1 MPVLPLLEALVVAA
15 VWSASPI
22 LVQLVL
28 RELSPFQVAGI
39 RYFGAF
45 LALLPFL
52 LLRSRKTLARLSW
65 SAWARLALMGI
76 LSYTIGNSL
85 FFWGL
90 GRLPATTGSFLL
102 NAIPIYTV
110 VIGGIWLG
118 EWPNRRQ
125 ILGAGLTLAGAL
137 LFFGFR
143 VGAGQGPA
151 IAVALVGV
159 LAMSVFGVMSRSFA
173 RSGEID
179 TVALAA
185 VPLFPGG
192 GLLLL
197 LQPVRAI
204 PSAEA
209 LLVLAWLALV
219 NSALAY
225 ILWTHAQKRLKAYEI
240 SLVGNLMPMG
250 TALISTLV
258 FNQAVPAWS
267 WVGIGVALIGVF
279 LVGAAAGGRNGGVP
293 VVPPRG

>member
-15 VWSASPI
+15 LWSASPI

-28 RELSPFQVAGI
+28 DELSPMQVAGI

-45 LALLPFL
+45 LALLPL
-52 LLRSRKTLARLSW
+52 LILHSRRTLARLSW
-65 SAWARLALMGI
+65 SAWARLALMGV
-76 LSYTIGNSL
+76 LSYTIGNTL
-85 FFWGL
+85 FFWAL

-102 NAIPIYTV
+102 NVVPIYTV
-110 VIGGIWLG
+110 AIGGIWLG

-125 ILGAGLTLAGAL
+125 VFGVGLALAGGL

-143 VGAGQGPA
+143 VSAGQGAA
-151 IAVALVGV
+151 IVVALVGA

-185 VPLFPGG
+185 LPLFAGG

-197 LQPVRAI
+197 LQPMPAI
-204 PSAEA
+204 PSSKA
-209 LLVLAWLALV
+209 LAALAWLALV

-250 TALISTLV
+250 TAMISTLF
-258 FNQAVPAWS
+258 FNQPLPAWS
-267 WVGIGVALIGVF
+267 WLGIGVALVGVF
-279 LVGAAAGGRNGGVP
+279 LVGVAAGERSGGVP
-293 VVPPRG
+293 LVPPRG